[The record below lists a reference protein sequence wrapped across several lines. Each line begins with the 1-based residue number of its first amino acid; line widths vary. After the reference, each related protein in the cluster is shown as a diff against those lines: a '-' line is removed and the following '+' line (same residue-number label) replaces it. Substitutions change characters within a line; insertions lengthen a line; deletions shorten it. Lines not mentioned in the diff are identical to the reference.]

1 MGSPQQILT
10 QLPQTLRHWLKDA
23 TLVAIDEGMSGTR
36 VFRIE
41 QPHQPERYLKIARR
55 GSEQDLQPEVAR
67 LLWLRD
73 KLPVPEVLYL
83 AEAGDL
89 QYCLLS
95 AIPGLV
101 LYHDDLREHLPA
113 LIRQYALALREIH
126 ALPIHHCPFDARLDV
141 KIAQARRRTDAGLIV
156 EDDFDVE
163 RAGQTARNLFKQL
176 MATRPTSEDLVFTH
190 GDYCTP
196 NILVDPQTLTWTGF
210 IDWGRAGIA
219 DRYQDLALAARS
231 IDYNFGADWI
241 PLFFENYGIPA
252 IDTQKVEFYKLLDEF
267 F

>member
-10 QLPQTLRHWLKDA
+10 QLPLTLRTMLKDA
-23 TLVAIDEGMSGTR
+23 ALVSIDEGMSGTSVLR
-36 VFRIE
+36 VE
-41 QPHQPERYLKIARR
+41 QADQPARYLKIARR

-67 LLWLRD
+67 LLWLQN
-73 KLPVPEVLYL
+73 KLPVPQVLYM

-113 LIRQYALALREIH
+113 MLRQYALALREIH
-126 ALPIHHCPFDARLDV
+126 ALPIANCPFDARLDV
-141 KIAQARRRTDAGLIV
+141 KIAQARRRLDAGLIN
-156 EDDFDVE
+156 EDDFDEE
-163 RAGQTARNLFKQL
+163 RAGQRARSLFKQAL
-176 MATRPTSEDLVFTH
+176 ATRPADEDLVFTH

-196 NILVDPQTLTWTGF
+196 NILIDPPTLTWTGL

-241 PLFFENYGIPA
+241 PLFFENYGISTVDPA
-252 IDTQKVEFYKLLDEF
+252 KIEFYRLLDEF